1 MHKLV
6 GQYIEVIDESGN
18 IGTIQ
23 YYYDDDTKNDI
34 ILSNLYV
41 NETYRRTG
49 YGSFLMFVFFHYLN
63 FTKQPI
69 KSITLED
76 ASDKA
81 KTRASIYYKFGF
93 RITDSTATSDMNL
106 YFTQDKTT
114 QEQII
119 DAYNKNGYQYDSSS
133 SKDSITIYNSIQDYL
148 DKQNMHFNSSDTVTI
163 KIYNNF
169 QHGPKQYL
177 DLVMSVDINAKEEIN
192 NNVMKLK
199 FNEKSSSK
207 RKSKQKS
214 STKSKGGT
222 TSESNK
228 NKRYFSVIMINGG
241 ANKDTGRYTAERPID
256 VAKKLAQKQTKHH
269 YSYIISFCIHET
281 TKNSKKKTY
290 GYVATISK
298 DKIKVK
304 ANKKTLR

>member
-6 GQYIEVIDESGN
+6 GQYIELIHNSAN
-18 IGTIQ
+18 IGTIE
-23 YYYDDDTKNDI
+23 YYYDDENKNDI
-34 ILSNLYV
+34 VLSNLYV
-41 NETYRRTG
+41 NEKYRRNR

-76 ASDKA
+76 ASDNA
-81 KTRASIYYKFGF
+81 VTRHSIYYKLGF
-93 RITDSTATSDMNL
+93 RITDKTDASDMNL

-133 SKDSITIYNSIQDYL
+133 SKDFITIYNSIQDYL
-148 DKQNMHFNSSDTVTI
+148 DKQNMHFNSFDTVTI

-199 FNEKSSSK
+199 FNEKGSLK
-207 RKSKQKS
+207 PKS

-269 YSYIISFCIHET
+269 YSYIMSFCIRET
-281 TKNSKKKTY
+281 TKNSQKKTY